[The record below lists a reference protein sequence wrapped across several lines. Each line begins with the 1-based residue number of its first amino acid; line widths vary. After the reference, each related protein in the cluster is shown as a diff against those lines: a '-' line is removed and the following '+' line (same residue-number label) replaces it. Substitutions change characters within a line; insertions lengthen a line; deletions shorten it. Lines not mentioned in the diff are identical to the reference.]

1 MVDKDENNT
10 TGETNNTST
19 ALRKPLTSIVDLNRV
34 IEDGEGD
41 GEDHHKTVADPMK
54 RVNTDRGGNRVIKV
68 DQRAASL
75 TV

>member
-1 MVDKDENNT
+1 MADKDENNT

-41 GEDHHKTVADPMK
+41 GEDHKTVADPMK
-54 RVNTDRGGNRVIKV
+54 RVNTDKGGNRVIKV